1 MIFFFTRCLFIEFR
15 NLNDKYKCRWG
26 FGHPSLILLNLIR
39 VLLARH
45 LLSKNSKQKAPINI
59 PSTAL
64 PLNGVHKS
72 QDGNRG
78 LTPAALLDKCQVRLS
93 LFVLH
98 NYLIMQALVCI
109 ITTEQPLFYIQKR
122 AHKLFVCS
130 WLLCVHE
137 PNCSLG
143 CLQRWSEGLTSS
155 RVAGY
160 SVLGIDGPS

>member
-1 MIFFFTRCLFIEFR
+1 M
-15 NLNDKYKCRWG
+15 
-26 FGHPSLILLNLIR
+26 
-39 VLLARH
+39 LARH
-45 LLSKNSKQKAPINI
+45 LLSKKSKQKAPINI

-72 QDGNRG
+72 QDVNRG

-130 WLLCVHE
+130 WVLCVHE

-143 CLQRWSEGLTSS
+143 CLQRRSEGLTSW

-160 SVLGIDGPS
+160 SVLGIDGPN